1 MEENEKEFVL
11 AKRKKGKQVC
21 SVHCTDQ
28 NEKTKKKFELGTID
42 RTFWYGVCVVNALLF
57 PGLCFCFILC

>member
-1 MEENEKEFVL
+1 MKKSLSLQKEKRGNRC
-11 AKRKKGKQVC
+11 AQ
-21 SVHCTDQ
+21 CTALIKMK
-28 NEKTKKKFELGTID
+28 KTKKKFELGTID